1 MLQTAQSNDWDS
13 YGYPQQPNAQR
24 KLRNLSVASSKRIL
38 LTAIYLLLSII
49 GLALRLGRLG
59 RRYPALTPQTF
70 HPRRILVLRLDL
82 IGDLVLSLTVVR
94 ALKHTY

>member
-38 LTAIYLLLSII
+38 LTAIYLLLSIVTAI
-49 GLALRLGRLG
+49 STRKTVWGKRFVIRLCR
-59 RRYPALTPQTF
+59 PM
-70 HPRRILVLRLDL
+70 
-82 IGDLVLSLTVVR
+82 
-94 ALKHTY
+94 